1 MELVAVTADAT
12 GRPQSGR
19 YREIA
24 DELRLL
30 APKTKYAEVAKQL
43 RLLAISST
51 DSLNTPRSRALIDR
65 RTIRGI
71 CQMVDGGAPQ
81 AELKREQARRAV

>member
-1 MELVAVTADAT
+1 VTADAT

-30 APKTKYAEVAKQL
+30 APKMKYAEVAKQL
-43 RLLAISST
+43 RLLAISFDRLAEHAEESSSHRSSH
-51 DSLNTPRSRALIDR
+51 DSGDLP
-65 RTIRGI
+65 
-71 CQMVDGGAPQ
+71 DG
-81 AELKREQARRAV
+81 